1 MPFPEVHTALGTG
14 VVDGQENPLATILAS
29 KLYEAQDYTVMSN
42 HIHARRSNLSR
53 DPPLGIA

>member
-42 HIHARRSNLSR
+42 HIHARRSNSR
-53 DPPLGIA
+53 ATHR